1 MKKDRKRVG
10 LEPGSLPNS
19 EPEFLLA
26 GKLLKPHGLKGELW
40 LKIITDFP
48 EVFFSESHVFVGS
61 DFRQIEIQSIR
72 QAGEKLIITFTGL
85 EDVNGV
91 RPLVNLDVFFS
102 ISQMPQ
108 LPEGEYYLHQ
118 LIGLTAVNLIGEKI
132 GKVTDVLQTGANDIY
147 VIAIE
152 EGGRVKEVLFPAIKS
167 VVKEIDIRTGRMVV
181 DTDGWLE

>member
-10 LEPGSLPNS
+10 MEPGSLPNS

-40 LKIITDFP
+40 LKIITGFP
-48 EVFFSESHVFVGS
+48 EVFFSEPHVFVGS
-61 DFRQIEIQSIR
+61 DFRQIEIHTVR
-72 QAGEKLIITFTGL
+72 QAGKKLIITFTGFD
-85 EDVNGV
+85 DVNDV

-118 LIGLTAVNLIGEKI
+118 LIGLAVVNLVGEKI
-132 GKVTDVLQTGANDIY
+132 GKISEVLQTGANDIY

-152 EGGRVKEVLFPAIKS
+152 EGGRVKEILLPAIEA
-167 VVKEIDIRTGRMVV
+167 VVKEVDIGAGRVVV
-181 DTDGWLE
+181 DADGWLE